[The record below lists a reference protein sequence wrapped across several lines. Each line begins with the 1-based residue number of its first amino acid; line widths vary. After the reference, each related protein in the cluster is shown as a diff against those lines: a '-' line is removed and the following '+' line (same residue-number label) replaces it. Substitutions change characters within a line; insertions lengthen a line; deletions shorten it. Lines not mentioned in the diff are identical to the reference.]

1 MVLLCSSMQILDCF
15 QLCSFLTEEY
25 FDLFMQFDALVAALP
40 LSSEEDQLKRIQELQ
55 VDIRQSD

>member
-15 QLCSFLTEEY
+15 QLCSFLTEGY

-40 LSSEEDQLKRIQELQ
+40 LSS
-55 VDIRQSD
+55 

>member
-1 MVLLCSSMQILDCF
+1 MQILDCF

-55 VDIRQSD
+55 VHIRQSD